1 MSAAASTE
9 GALVARELRVVF
21 GPRAVLDGV
30 SASFRAGEVT
40 AVLGPNGA
48 GKSTLLACLA
58 GLRKPAGG
66 VVSLAGRALGEVSD
80 LERARRLGFLP
91 QAPEIAWSM
100 DVETLVGL
108 GRLPHRRGRG
118 PGPEDRAAVA
128 RALAAVEMT
137 DFAHRDATTLSGG
150 ERARVLL
157 ARALAGEPRWLLAD
171 EPLAGLD
178 PGHQF
183 DACALFRRAAGQ
195 GLGVVLTLHDL
206 PLAARV
212 ADRVLLL
219 HQGRCVADGS
229 PDEVLTP
236 ERIAAVYGV
245 SARRVKERH
254 GLRIE
259 LLGRLS
265 GGEKSA
271 AAASLQGE
279 ADL

>member
-1 MSAAASTE
+1 MSAAPPGE
-9 GALVARELRVVF
+9 ALSARDLRVVY
-21 GPRAVLDGV
+21 GPRVVLDGV
-30 SASFRAGEVT
+30 SAAFRTGEVT

-48 GKSTLLACLA
+48 GKSTLLSCLA
-58 GLRKPAGG
+58 GLRKPASGG
-66 VVSLAGRALGEVSD
+66 VSLDGRALYAIPET
-80 LERARRLGFLP
+80 ERARRLGFLP
-91 QAPEIAWSM
+91 QTPEIAWAV

-137 DFAHRDATTLSGG
+137 AFGRRDATTLSGG

-183 DACALFRRAAGQ
+183 DATALLRRIADL

-219 HQGRCVADGS
+219 HEGRCVADGS
-229 PDEVLTP
+229 PGEVLTP
-236 ERIAAVYGV
+236 ERIAEVYGV
-245 SARRVKERH
+245 TARRSDGAD

-259 LLGRLS
+259 LLSRTLGTHR
-265 GGEKSA
+265 G
-271 AAASLQGE
+271 
-279 ADL
+279 